1 MKIDCLLAGV
11 GGQGTV
17 LASRLIAQTAIDL
30 GYEAHTSEVIGMA
43 QRGGSVTS
51 QVRLGGN
58 GVGPMIPLGHADLLI
73 GFEPAEAARN
83 FAYLKNGGT
92 VVVNTNPLEPVTSLI
107 NHDYKLSE
115 ILAWLQKQAGRCIC
129 IDGKALCA
137 KAGSG
142 KVLNVLML
150 GILAKEGLLP
160 FTKEQILATILV
172 HVPEKHRKLNEKA
185 FNIGYAYKDANGET
199 L

>member
-1 MKIDCLLAGV
+1 MKMDCLLAGV

-115 ILAWLQKQAGRCIC
+115 ILVWLQKQAGRCIC

>member
-17 LASRLIAQTAIDL
+17 LASRIIAQTAIDL

-58 GVGPMIPLGHADLLI
+58 IVGPMIPMGHADLLI

-92 VVVNTNPLEPVTSLI
+92 VIVNTNPLEPVTSLI
-107 NHDYKLSE
+107 NHDYNLNE

-129 IDGKALCA
+129 IDGKAFCI

-142 KVLNVLML
+142 KVLNALML
-150 GILAKEGLLP
+150 GILAREEILP
-160 FTKEQILATILV
+160 FTREQILATILV
-172 HVPEKHRKLNEKA
+172 YVPKKYRMLNEKA

>member
-1 MKIDCLLAGV
+1 MKMDCLLAGV

-51 QVRLGGN
+51 QVRLGDN